1 MDNKTK
7 IKFIRDGLRFKAG
20 DTGYIDGYVMERG
33 VAPCAI
39 VVKDADNK
47 FVSAYL
53 YDIIKI

>member
-1 MDNKTK
+1 MVLDLKLE
-7 IKFIRDGLRFKAG
+7 ILDIF
-20 DTGYIDGYVMERG
+20 DGYVMEKG

-47 FVSAYL
+47 FVLAYL